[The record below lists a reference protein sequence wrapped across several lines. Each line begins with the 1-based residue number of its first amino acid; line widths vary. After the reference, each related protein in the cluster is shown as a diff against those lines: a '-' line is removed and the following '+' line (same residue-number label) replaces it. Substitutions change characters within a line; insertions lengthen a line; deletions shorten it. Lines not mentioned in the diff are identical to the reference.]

1 MSLPEIG
8 KTGTLPAL
16 RNYLVKDCGMLQVW
30 AGKTV
35 DDDDYMT
42 FVCNKIEHYAVIQ
55 SPATTREYTVIVAGD
70 IMFMHEKN
78 LLKLAENA
86 SRQ

>member
-8 KTGTLPAL
+8 KTGTLSAL
-16 RNYLVKDCGMLQVW
+16 RKYLQHECDMLQVW
-30 AGKTV
+30 AGKTI

-42 FVCNKIEHYAVIQ
+42 FVCDKIEHYAVIQ
-55 SPATTREYTVIVAGD
+55 SPVNSRDYTVIVAGD

-78 LLKLAENA
+78 LLKLADA
-86 SRQ
+86 AGK